1 MALINERIAALRRQR
16 GLTQEQL
23 GVLVGVSAQAVSKW
37 EKGGAPDVELLP
49 RLADT
54 LGVTIDALFGRS
66 DQPAEDIQTALQRWL
81 NAQPSDKRL
90 WTLFHLLSK
99 TVWSSMSEDMS
110 PIFSGMLGSAFY
122 QKDCF
127 LTVPG
132 KGTQWLRSKAV
143 TDEGMSLGVFADQ
156 LPLYLLMPEPEAG
169 YASELLP
176 LEQYRPLFTALSKP
190 GALEILCYFARKK
203 DYAYATASGI
213 ARNLGLSCQQADDIL
228 RDLAQINLLH
238 HLNLETQEGE
248 ISAYRLN
255 GQNALIPFLVFA
267 RWLLEKDE
275 AWIYCLDLRERS
287 ILKRR
292 ENQNE
297 ANP

>member
-1 MALINERIAALRRQR
+1 MAKINERIAALRRER

-23 GVLVGVSAQAVSKW
+23 GAFVGVSAQAVSKW

-54 LGVTIDALFGRS
+54 LGVSIDALFDRDG
-66 DQPAEDIQTALQRWL
+66 QQLEDIQTALQKWL
-81 NAQPSDKRL
+81 NAQPSEERL

-99 TVWSSMSEDMS
+99 TVWPSMSEDMS
-110 PIFSGMLGSAFY
+110 PFFSGMLESASF

-132 KGTQWLRSKAV
+132 SGTQWLRFKAL
-143 TDEGMSLGVFADQ
+143 TDEGMSLGVLADQ
-156 LPLYLLMPEPEAG
+156 LPLYLLMPEPEGG

-176 LEQYRPLFTALSKP
+176 LDQYRPLFAVLSKP
-190 GALEILCYFARKK
+190 GALEVLCYLAGKK
-203 DYAYATASGI
+203 DSYSTTAGI
-213 ARNLGLSCQQADDIL
+213 ARNLSRDCQQTEAVL
-228 RDLAQINLLH
+228 RELSQIHLLH
-238 HLNLETQEGE
+238 HLDLEVEEGTVN
-248 ISAYRLN
+248 AYRIN
-255 GQNALIPFLVFA
+255 DQNALIPFLVFS

-275 AWIYCLDLRERS
+275 AWIFCLDLRKRP

-292 ENQNE
+292 EKKDE
-297 ANP
+297 DE